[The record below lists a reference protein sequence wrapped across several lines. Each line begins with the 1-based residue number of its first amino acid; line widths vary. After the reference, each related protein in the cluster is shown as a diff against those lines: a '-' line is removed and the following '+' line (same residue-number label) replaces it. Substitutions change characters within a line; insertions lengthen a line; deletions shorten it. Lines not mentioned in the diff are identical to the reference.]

1 MYGLIVSKVYLE
13 WDQIIK
19 PQNFCSKFMNLTNQ
33 ILKNDVQILIFCLT
47 YIITTAVHGNAPK
60 IYVSTFIR
68 QRRHLL
74 EFRQTKGQLVS
85 KGL

>member
-1 MYGLIVSKVYLE
+1 
-13 WDQIIK
+13 
-19 PQNFCSKFMNLTNQ
+19 MNLTNQ

-74 EFRQTKGQLVS
+74 EFRQTKGQLIS
-85 KGL
+85 KGLLGVFDSSKKRTKTSRPEVS